1 MNGQKEITDLV
12 RGGNLPLQ
20 EKHTEL
26 FKKEGGVFK
35 NDLDVFEKHQGLFA
49 TCSASCLFVKCV
61 YVRIGLYTY
70 GDTSLHVRTHE
81 PVHTVA

>member
-26 FKKEGGVFK
+26 FK
-35 NDLDVFEKHQGLFA
+35 KHQGLFA

>member
-26 FKKEGGVFK
+26 FKKDGDVFK
-35 NDLDVFEKHQGLFA
+35 KHQGLFA
-49 TCSASCLFVKCV
+49 TSSASCLFVKCV